1 MPFSRRLYARSRV
14 SRLADKPAELI
25 ASVEKPEP
33 FDELPIFEDEQGDID
48 LEFSLDDS
56 TLNVS
61 VRSCINTRLL

>member
-14 SRLADKPAELI
+14 SRLAAELI